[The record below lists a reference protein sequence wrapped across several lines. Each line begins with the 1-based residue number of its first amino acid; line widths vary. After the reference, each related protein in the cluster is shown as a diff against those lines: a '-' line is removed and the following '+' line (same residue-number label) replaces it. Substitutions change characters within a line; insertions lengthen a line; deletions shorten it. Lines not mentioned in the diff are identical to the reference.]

1 MFNTGILAMFGKTNK
16 LMIRF
21 IKPILKFFV
30 KSNAVKSLVV
40 GLLEDYAA
48 STETDIDDE
57 IVKLV
62 KEKLWPSL

>member
-1 MFNTGILAMFGKTNK
+1 
-16 LMIRF
+16 MIRF

-40 GLLEDYAA
+40 GLLEDYAK

-62 KEKLWPSL
+62 KEKLWPVT

>member
-1 MFNTGILAMFGKTNK
+1 LSTVGKIYNK
-16 LMIRF
+16 NMIRI

-30 KSNAVKSLVV
+30 KSNAVKSLVI

-48 STETDIDDE
+48 STETDIDNE

-62 KEKLWPSL
+62 KEKLWPVT

>member
-1 MFNTGILAMFGKTNK
+1 
-16 LMIRF
+16 MIRF

-62 KEKLWPSL
+62 KEKLWPSVWWKT

>member
-16 LMIRF
+16 TMIRF

-30 KSNAVKSLVV
+30 KSNAVKSLVL
-40 GLLEDYAA
+40 GLLQDYAD
-48 STETDIDDE
+48 STETDIDNE

-62 KEKLWPSL
+62 KEKLWPVT

>member
-1 MFNTGILAMFGKTNK
+1 MISAMFGKTNK
-16 LMIRF
+16 IMIRF

-62 KEKLWPSL
+62 KEKLWPSV

>member
-1 MFNTGILAMFGKTNK
+1 MFGKTNNS
-16 LMIRF
+16 MIRF
-21 IKPILKFFV
+21 IKRILKFFV

-62 KEKLWPSL
+62 KEKLWPSV